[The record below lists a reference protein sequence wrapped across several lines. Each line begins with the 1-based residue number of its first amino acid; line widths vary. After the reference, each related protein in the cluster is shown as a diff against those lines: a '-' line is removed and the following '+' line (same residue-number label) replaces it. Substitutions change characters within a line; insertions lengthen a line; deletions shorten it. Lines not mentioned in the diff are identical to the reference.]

1 MVNLRSYLKEIESYL
16 EHSQNDQAIVHSLN
30 ILKKYPNLVDASRL
44 LGQAYLENKK
54 YPEATNC
61 FEKVISIIPD
71 DFVSHVAFSS
81 IKEEERDLDAAIF
94 HMELA
99 FDSQPSNNIVQQEI
113 KRLIGKRDGTP
124 PEKINLSRGALVRM
138 YAKGELYQ
146 QAINEIN
153 AALSLNPQRI
163 DLKVLLAEML
173 VKSNSPVQAA
183 ELCNQIVE
191 ILPFCLVPNQILYQ
205 IYLENGLSENSKS
218 VLDRLISIDPYYSWI
233 VPLSTSVEDVP
244 DEKVDIEKIEYTS
257 AFSIS
262 NFDSFER
269 SEKDKFVAAAP
280 SDGSEDENPP
290 AIASEFMNEMLSSV
304 GPFSTKSSG
313 LESDQPGV
321 TPWEHEHAP
330 DNPLPDFMKE
340 AGWQKSDNPD
350 GDPPMDP
357 YDSSLTEAQESELPD
372 WLKVKASEEFIVNS
386 SVSNAL
392 NEMVSESNDTVIFEA
407 PVLEEGNFST
417 QSKDN
422 QPSNSEVTMSD
433 DNSPAIDPQDEN
445 SDWMAQFFDE
455 AKNNQQEPDSEKDL
469 PDWLNNLGQE
479 ETDTKPEESLP
490 EWLNTLDAD
499 NEGKNDDTQKSS
511 VDLDSILS
519 DLANQ
524 PQEDI
529 SIPNNASDDE
539 QSDIPSL
546 DAEGI
551 SLRLDNL
558 TQLKQTSP
566 TTEVERLYVPEST
579 LEQQD
584 TTTID
589 QDNYLSPVS
598 AIDEDESQIPDWVK
612 TVLSGPDIPDLT
624 STGADAQTVE
634 SEGLFY
640 ESSESSPEKE
650 TESDEYSDGEGA
662 ISASTSE
669 ELLGWLRDISPEQGL
684 SGEGDITNELAQ
696 NEFES
701 PVAEPVD
708 EVIDR
713 LTDSTLETIAA
724 DLPDNFPSGIST
736 DETTSASIPLEED
749 MEEIEPESSSL
760 LDDEA
765 PSDLIP
771 GTFSQGE
778 SSDDLISETMDAPE
792 PVPQELTPES
802 PEIVPDEIEQLVD
815 LIKNDQ
821 FEDAIHHPL
830 LSSQSENDQARILEV
845 LQELKPER
853 ESNFAFMQFLGDVF
867 AKSNRFDEA
876 FAAYNRAEALL
887 TQNQE

>member
-1 MVNLRSYLKEIESYL
+1 MVNLRSYLKVIESYL
-16 EHSQNDQAIVHSLN
+16 EQNQNDQAIVHSLN
-30 ILKKYPNLVDASRL
+30 ILKTYPNLVDALRL

-54 YPEATNC
+54 YPEATDC
-61 FEKVISIIPD
+61 FEKVISIVPD

-191 ILPFCLVPNQILYQ
+191 MLPFCLVPNQILYQ

-218 VLDRLISIDPYYSWI
+218 VLDRLISINPYYSWI

-244 DEKVDIEKIEYTS
+244 DEKIEIEKIEYTS
-257 AFSIS
+257 AFSTS
-262 NFDSFER
+262 NFETFDGSVQ
-269 SEKDKFVAAAP
+269 DKVFDAVP
-280 SDGSEDENPP
+280 SDGSVDENPP
-290 AIASEFMNEMLSSV
+290 AIASEFINEIHIPN
-304 GPFSTKSSG
+304 GPFTTNHSF
-313 LESDQPGV
+313 LESDQAGV
-321 TPWEHEHAP
+321 NSLSP
-330 DNPLPDFMKE
+330 DNVPDNQLPEFMKE
-340 AGWQKSDNPD
+340 AGWQKSNNPD
-350 GDPPMDP
+350 VDPPMD
-357 YDSSLTEAQESELPD
+357 YYESSLTEAQESELPE

-392 NEMVSESNDTVIFEA
+392 NEMVSESNDPVIFEA
-407 PVLEEGNFST
+407 PILEEGNFSG
-417 QSKDN
+417 QSKEN

-433 DNSPAIDPQDEN
+433 DNSPAIDPKDEN

-499 NEGKNDDTQKSS
+499 NEDKKDDTQKSS

-529 SIPNNASDDE
+529 SIPNNVSNEE

-546 DAEGI
+546 DAEDL
-551 SLRLDNL
+551 SLRLENL
-558 TQLKQTSP
+558 TQLKP
-566 TTEVERLYVPEST
+566 AFATTEVERLFIPEST
-579 LEQQD
+579 LEQHD
-584 TTTID
+584 TQTKD
-589 QDNYLSPVS
+589 QDDYLSQVS
-598 AIDEDESQIPDWVK
+598 PIDEDESQIPDWVK
-612 TVLSGPDIPDLT
+612 TVLTGPDIPDLV
-624 STGADAQTVE
+624 SNDAE
-634 SEGLFY
+634 SLTKKAEDLIY
-640 ESSESSPEKE
+640 DSSSSSPEKE
-650 TESDEYSDGEGA
+650 VESDEYSDGEGA

-669 ELLGWLRDISPEQGL
+669 ELLGWLRDISPEQGIA
-684 SGEGDITNELAQ
+684 GEGDVIDELTQ
-696 NEFES
+696 NEIES

-708 EVIDR
+708 EAIDR
-713 LTDSTLETIAA
+713 LTDSTLDTVSV
-724 DLPDNFPSGIST
+724 DFPDDTPSDIST
-736 DETTSASIPLEED
+736 EETTSASIPLEEYI
-749 MEEIEPESSSL
+749 EEIEPVSTTL
-760 LDDEA
+760 IADEA

-771 GTFSQGE
+771 STVSQSE
-778 SSDDLISETMDAPE
+778 SPDGLISETMDASE

-876 FAAYNRAEALL
+876 FAAYNRAEELL

>member
-30 ILKKYPNLVDASRL
+30 ILKKYPNLVDALRL

-54 YPEATNC
+54 YPEAIDC

-113 KRLIGKRDGTP
+113 KRLIGKRDGAP

-269 SEKDKFVAAAP
+269 SEKDKLVAAVP
-280 SDGSEDENPP
+280 SDGSVDENPP
-290 AIASEFMNEMLSSV
+290 AIASEFMNEMLNSV

-321 TPWEHEHAP
+321 TPWEHERAP
-330 DNPLPDFMKE
+330 DTPLPDFMKE

-433 DNSPAIDPQDEN
+433 DNFPAIDPQDEN

-499 NEGKNDDTQKSS
+499 NEKKKDDTQKSS

-529 SIPNNASDDE
+529 SIPNNASDEE
-539 QSDIPSL
+539 QSDIPPL
-546 DAEGI
+546 DAEDI

-566 TTEVERLYVPEST
+566 TTEVERLFVPEST

-584 TTTID
+584 TPTID

-624 STGADAQTVE
+624 STGADTQTAE

-640 ESSESSPEKE
+640 ESSSSSPEKE
-650 TESDEYSDGEGA
+650 VESDEYSDGEGA

-771 GTFSQGE
+771 GTVSQGE
-778 SSDDLISETMDAPE
+778 SSDDLISETMDASE

-802 PEIVPDEIEQLVD
+802 PEIVPNEIEQLVD

-867 AKSNRFDEA
+867 AKSNRFEEA
-876 FAAYNRAEALL
+876 FAAYNRAEELL